1 MDNLQ
6 PKIQFLG
13 GFRMSKRNGSTPR
26 FPLRAGCFI
35 CNVNNADEAR
45 ERECQLYKE
54 LSFDDYSHNSDC
66 AKIVKVVK
74 HRVQDYLQLH
84 MSTPKQWRVLRRNQ
98 EQFQRYFQQ
107 VGLYME
113 LLLLICARGPGIRYF
128 DEVAEEVFSYTVEK
142 RYNVYDIILA
152 AA

>member
-1 MDNLQ
+1 MC
-6 PKIQFLG
+6 
-13 GFRMSKRNGSTPR
+13 KRNSSSPR

-35 CNVNNADEAR
+35 CNVNNADEATER
-45 ERECQLYKE
+45 ERQLCKE
-54 LSFDDYSHNSDC
+54 LGFEDNTKCSDWR
-66 AKIVKVVK
+66 KTVQVVK

-128 DEVAEEVFSYTVEK
+128 DEVAEEVFSYTVDK